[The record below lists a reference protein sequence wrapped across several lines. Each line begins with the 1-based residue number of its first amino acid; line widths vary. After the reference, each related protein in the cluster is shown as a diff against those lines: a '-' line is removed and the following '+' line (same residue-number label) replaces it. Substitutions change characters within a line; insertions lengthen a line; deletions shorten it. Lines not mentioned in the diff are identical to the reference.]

1 MKYTSIVI
9 SGPVASGTTTA
20 AKAVAEK
27 LNLEYHSAGDF
38 FRKYMIEHNIPLHA
52 HSQIPDEIDQKV
64 DRELT
69 TLADGGGVIIEG
81 RYIGYFTRNMPHVLK
96 VLLTADEKIRIKR
109 ATERIHTHTE
119 TAQDIKKRE
128 DENDAKFRKLYANE
142 NFLDPNF
149 FDLVIDT
156 TDLKPNK
163 VTEQILRKFSTHSIN
178 LVSTLSNIEGSTGS
192 NSKK

>member
-128 DENDAKFRKLYANE
+128 NENDAKFRKLYADE
-142 NFLDPNF
+142 NFLDPKF

-156 TDLKPNK
+156 TDLKPEE
-163 VTEQILRKFSTHSIN
+163 VTKRILKEFS
-178 LVSTLSNIEGSTGS
+178 G
-192 NSKK
+192 